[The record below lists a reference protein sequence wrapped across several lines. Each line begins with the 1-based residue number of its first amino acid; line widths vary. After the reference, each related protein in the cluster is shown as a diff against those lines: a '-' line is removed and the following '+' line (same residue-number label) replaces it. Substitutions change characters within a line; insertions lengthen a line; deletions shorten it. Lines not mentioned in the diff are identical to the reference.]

1 MSNQQQQQQKQI
13 QIAFPDHLK
22 GGVYCNNM
30 VVAHTKEEFIMDFMM
45 LAPPAGAVTAR
56 VIMSPG
62 HMKRTVTAL
71 QENLKKYEKN
81 IAKIE
86 EAPEPGKGKIGFHTP

>member
-1 MSNQQQQQQKQI
+1 MAEQTQPKEIKVEFPSN
-13 QIAFPDHLK
+13 LR

-30 VVAHTKEEFIMDFMM
+30 VVAHTREEFIMDFMM

-62 HMKRTVTAL
+62 HMKRTIAAL
-71 QENLKKYEKN
+71 QENLKKYEEKFG
-81 IAKIE
+81 KIQ
-86 EAPEPGKGKIGFHTP
+86 EAAEPPKGKIGFHTP